1 MWTRLLTLTAI
12 LGTVVGT
19 VTDCGAGKSIF
30 QIVEQGFSP
39 EPPIANENYDYW
51 FVYTVPEGVTV
62 DAGTTSY
69 GVTLN
74 GIPFSPTIDD
84 LCTQTS
90 CPKVPGTYNESSSDT
105 WPSGIGGKIVTTLK
119 WLDPNGNLL
128 LCSSVTERV

>member
-12 LGTVVGT
+12 LGTVIGT

-39 EPPIANENYDYW
+39 EPPIANEKYDYW